1 MDGCRNGCGAKLKYD
16 LTVLSMEKPVLRK
29 LILISAL
36 CMASAPAWADADA
49 VLASPLPAP
58 GVAGLI
64 AVGVIGA
71 ILVARRRK

>member
-1 MDGCRNGCGAKLKYD
+1 M
-16 LTVLSMEKPVLRK
+16 LRK